1 MKKRVALLLILVMVV
16 TVIFAGCDMIKLN
29 EDRDDA
35 LIVSNVKYEG
45 LTETVTKK
53 ELKTYFNANGYIFV
67 QYYGMSV
74 KEAYD
79 YCAELLS
86 QQKLIKLKATNE
98 LCKKLGLDPKTL
110 KIVDHTAK
118 IDGTNA
124 AFKNIYSDILW
135 TDEKIQL
142 VEDYNEQMQSLLD
155 EFIAEIEKE
164 EALDKEEE
172 DNEDDTTTEE
182 EEPENKPEIRT
193 ERPEEEEED
202 PEVKADEK
210 YSTEELNEKKEK
222 LNGLNRFEVQWELDE
237 KKGGVHTDK
246 EKEAKKRLDQRLNK
260 IGKTYNDFFEDLV
273 NSMLV
278 SHYKEVVVSGLS
290 DEEISNLYQA
300 KYDETFEQNK
310 QAFVYDNP
318 TSEGNVKKFRE
329 DAYKSQ
335 IGSST
340 VIYHPI
346 VADTE
351 KEVGTAGYGYTFNIL
366 LNFETVDANVYAE
379 KKAQFTETD
388 NVIDDKEQEILDNL
402 AKESA
407 KNIKVDI
414 SNPNYKST
422 EKCASGITSDHLNDK
437 NENGEYMYKD
447 KYGYHKCD
455 DPNCPLKP
463 FGYDVGDTYGS
474 VLSTEEK
481 DLIKAGYDVP
491 VLTVL
496 KMINYD
502 LVKINEEYDA
512 KAQSATDKL
521 AVEYERQVALREK
534 FVQWIYKVNDDPGM
548 FSSDNAKGYLVP
560 KNGKSDYVDSYT
572 EQSRKLMGGEKV
584 GEKGKETFNYPSTYY
599 KDTHYVGNYS
609 TSTIKKEANTF
620 EDFENMIAISEY
632 GIHIIMIADMPGF
645 YSTDGKLNANAIV
658 EYGRTDYVTLE
669 QSWKNGIRTT
679 LENNMY
685 EDDIRGIV
693 NDYKKY
699 VTINANVYKSLYE

>member
-86 QQKLIKLKATNE
+86 QQKLIKLKATTE
-98 LCKKLGLDPKTL
+98 LCEKLGLDPKTL
-110 KIVDHTAK
+110 KIVDHTAN
-118 IDGTNA
+118 IDGTGA

-142 VEDYNEQMQSLLD
+142 VEDYNEQMQNLLD
-155 EFIAEIEKE
+155 EFVAEIEKE
-164 EALDKEEE
+164 EALDKEDEDEEE
-172 DNEDDTTTEE
+172 DEDTDTEE
-182 EEPENKPEIRT
+182 EEEKDKPEIRQ
-193 ERPEEEEED
+193 ERPEEEEKTPD
-202 PEVKADEK
+202 VKADDK
-210 YSTEELNEKKEK
+210 YSEEELKEKKEK
-222 LNGLNRFEVQWELDE
+222 LAGLKRFEVQWELDE
-237 KKGGVHTDK
+237 KKGDVHTEK

-278 SHYKEVVVSGLS
+278 SHYKEVVVSNLT
-290 DEEISNLYQA
+290 DEEINTLYQA
-300 KYDETFEQNK
+300 KVNETFEQNK

-318 TSEGNVKKFRE
+318 TSEGSEKKFRE

-340 VIYHPI
+340 VLYHPI
-346 VADTE
+346 VADAE
-351 KEVGTAGYGYTFNIL
+351 KEVGTTGYGYTFNIL

-379 KKAQFTETD
+379 KKALFTETD
-388 NVIDDKEQEILDNL
+388 NVIDDKEQKILDDL
-402 AKESA
+402 AKQFA
-407 KNIKVDI
+407 KNIKVNI

-422 EKCASGITSDHLNDK
+422 EKCASGITADHLNDK
-437 NENGEYMYKD
+437 NENGEYKYKD

-491 VLTVL
+491 VVTVL

-502 LVKINEEYDA
+502 LVKINEEYDS
-512 KAQSATDKL
+512 KAQSASDKL

-548 FSSDNAKGYLVP
+548 FSNDNAKGYLVP

-572 EQSRKLMGGEKV
+572 DQSRKLMGGKKE
-584 GEKGKETFNYPSTYY
+584 EGKETFNYPSTYY

-609 TSTIKKEANTF
+609 TSAISKESNTF
-620 EDFENMIAISEY
+620 EAFENMIAISEY

-645 YSTDGKLNANAIV
+645 YSTDGKLNDNAIV

-669 QSWKNGIRTT
+669 QSWKDGIRTT
-679 LENNMY
+679 LENNKY
-685 EDDIRGIV
+685 EENIRGVI